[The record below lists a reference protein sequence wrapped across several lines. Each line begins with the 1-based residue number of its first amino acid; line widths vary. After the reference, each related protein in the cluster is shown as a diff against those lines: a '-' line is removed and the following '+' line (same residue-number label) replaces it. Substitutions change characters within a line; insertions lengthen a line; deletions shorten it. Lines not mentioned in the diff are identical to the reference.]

1 MPHETGYRYLPESV
15 HMGYVVRMTES
26 RFVALLRGVNVG
38 TAKRIAMADLRA
50 GFEGAGFTNVRTVL
64 QSGNVVFDSAG
75 AVDAATLESL
85 IESATGV
92 RAGVVLLDAPRLR
105 AIIDENP
112 LAEVAD
118 DPARLLITFL
128 DEVPD
133 AAGIR
138 RPSDEDLLPE
148 VVVFGR
154 HAVYQWLPNGVS
166 ESRLPAGF
174 AKSLGTLATGRNLR
188 TVEKIAALLDEH

>member
-1 MPHETGYRYLPESV
+1 MGYR
-15 HMGYVVRMTES
+15 VRMTET
-26 RFVALLRGVNVG
+26 RFVALLRGINVG

-50 GFEGAGFTNVRTVL
+50 CYESAGFTNVRTVL

-75 AVDAATLESL
+75 PVDAAVLESL
-85 IESATGV
+85 VEDATGV
-92 RAGVVLLDAPRLR
+92 RAGVVVLGAQRLR
-105 AIIDENP
+105 TILDENP
-112 LAEVAD
+112 LADLAD
-118 DPARLLITFL
+118 DPARLLVTFL

-138 RPSDEDLLPE
+138 RPSDDDLLPE

-154 HAVYQWLPNGVS
+154 YAVYQWLPRGVS

-174 AKSLGTLATGRNLR
+174 AKSLGTVATGRNLR
-188 TVEKIAALLDEH
+188 TAQKIAALLDEH